1 MAMGK
6 NKKPIYQSRPV
17 NMDRANAAGFKA
29 TALRLA
35 GTTPFSR
42 GMNSLRHL
50 PLAQVSKTQPISRNG
65 DGITPLL
72 YGYPAALTRNNA
84 LSTSTFETS
93 PPSPPSLEEES
104 MNAPV
109 AAFENR
115 MAQDDS
121 NVEDFS
127 AWSPFDEPFITID
140 REQQPEYVPPQVPLS
155 SSYDSLDCPNA
166 LNDSPPFP
174 RTLLSDNLNWPNFS
188 HCLRSEQTPL
198 PQPTTSPSES
208 LHRTGSA
215 HGLRSGNIPATHLP
229 WGSLYPNAYGPV
241 PARPSYLNGRGSE
254 NMVPPVPG
262 YLPSESLFSW
272 SNSHNIPP
280 LVPAALPYGS
290 GGWPCYHGFGTIPS

>member
-6 NKKPIYQSRPV
+6 NKKPIYESRAAY
-17 NMDRANAAGFKA
+17 MDRANGAGFKA
-29 TALRLA
+29 KALILC

-42 GMNSLRHL
+42 GLNSLRHQ

-104 MNAPV
+104 MKAPV

-115 MAQDDS
+115 MTQDDS
-121 NVEDFS
+121 NMEDFS

-140 REQQPEYVPPQVPLS
+140 EEQQPENVPPQVPVS
-155 SSYDSLDCPNA
+155 SSYDILDCPNA
-166 LNDSPPFP
+166 LNDSAPFP

-208 LHRTGSA
+208 LNRTGSA

-229 WGSLYPNAYGPV
+229 WGSLYPNAYGNL
-241 PARPSYLNGRGSE
+241 LN
-254 NMVPPVPG
+254 
-262 YLPSESLFSW
+262 SL
-272 SNSHNIPP
+272 
-280 LVPAALPYGS
+280 
-290 GGWPCYHGFGTIPS
+290 

>member
-6 NKKPIYQSRPV
+6 NKKPIYESRAAY
-17 NMDRANAAGFKA
+17 MDRANGAGFKA
-29 TALRLA
+29 KALILC

-42 GMNSLRHL
+42 GLNSLRHQ

-104 MNAPV
+104 MKAPV

-115 MAQDDS
+115 MTQDDS
-121 NVEDFS
+121 NMEDFS

-140 REQQPEYVPPQVPLS
+140 EEQQPENVPPQVPVS
-155 SSYDSLDCPNA
+155 SSYDILDCPNA
-166 LNDSPPFP
+166 LNDSAQFP

-208 LHRTGSA
+208 LIRTGSA
-215 HGLRSGNIPATHLP
+215 HGLRSGNIPATR
-229 WGSLYPNAYGPV
+229 SLYPNAYGPV
-241 PARPSYLNGRGSE
+241 PATLPSWNPYWPSYPNGQGSDTTSSG
-254 NMVPPVPG
+254 VFA
-262 YLPSESLFSW
+262 LRES
-272 SNSHNIPP
+272 I
-280 LVPAALPYGS
+280 
-290 GGWPCYHGFGTIPS
+290 